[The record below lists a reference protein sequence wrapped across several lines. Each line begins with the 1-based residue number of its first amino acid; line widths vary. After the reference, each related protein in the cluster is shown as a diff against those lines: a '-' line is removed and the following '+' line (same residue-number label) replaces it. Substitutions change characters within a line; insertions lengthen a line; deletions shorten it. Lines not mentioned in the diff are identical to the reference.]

1 MEGKM
6 FRFQRVSLSIILIA
20 GVWISCITGYSQ
32 ERQPDVNYVPTPE
45 EVVIEMLKMA
55 QVTPNDIV
63 YDLGCGDG
71 RIVITAAKV
80 FGARGIGVDID
91 PVRIKESN
99 ENARKAGV
107 TNRVKFIEQ
116 DLFKTDISKATVVT
130 LYLFPEL
137 NLRLRPKLLR
147 ELRPGTRIV
156 SHEFDMEDWKPDN
169 SGTVPNVDL
178 YYEPNIPSRKDT
190 HYYFWVVPA
199 KAAGVW
205 RWSVSTSAGKEDFT
219 LRLTQQFQEI
229 QGEVN
234 VKGQKAFIG
243 DARLAGDQISFTY
256 GGDTEKQ
263 RMRFR
268 GRISG
273 DTIQGD
279 VEVQGGPAA
288 GKYRWAAKRSQ

>member
-1 MEGKM
+1 MVKL
-6 FRFQRVSLSIILIA
+6 RRILWSIILIVII
-20 GVWISCITGYSQ
+20 GLGSSGTKGYSQ
-32 ERQPDVNYVPTPE
+32 EREPDVRFVPTPQE
-45 EVVIEMLKMA
+45 AVMEMLRMA
-55 QVTPNDIV
+55 RVNADDII

-71 RIVITAAKV
+71 RFVITAAKV
-80 FGARGIGVDID
+80 FGARGVGIDID
-91 PVRIKESN
+91 PARIQEST

-107 TNRVKFIEQ
+107 NDRVKFMEY
-116 DLFKTDISKATVVT
+116 DLYKAAIGEATVVA
-130 LYLFPEL
+130 LYLETDL
-137 NLRLRPKLLR
+137 NLKLRSKLLR
-147 ELRPGTRIV
+147 ELKPGTRIV

-169 SGTVPNVDL
+169 SGVVPNVDL
-178 YYEPNIPSRKDT
+178 YYEPKIPSRKDT

-199 KAAGVW
+199 KVAGVW
-205 RWSVSTSAGKEDFT
+205 SWSVSTSAGKEDFT

-256 GGDTEKQ
+256 GGDTKKQ

-288 GKYRWAAKRSQ
+288 GKYSWVAKRSQ